1 MQRNGFFSR
10 RLVDRGSDK
19 GGALT
24 KAAATSVLAVV
35 LFLATG
41 YSQMTTATISGTV
54 TDDTG
59 AVIPG
64 VAVTSNNTGTGAVR
78 RGETDARGVY
88 HLRQLQVGMY
98 DVRAELSG
106 FQASIRA
113 GIQLTVGQEATI
125 NITLSVGAVTE
136 SVTITGEAPVVE
148 TTTSA
153 LSQLVDDK
161 QIRDLPLNG
170 RDYTQL
176 VLLQT
181 GMNPVMN
188 SQGAAGSIPGG
199 TGSGKRISSGGARV
213 SANLFLMDGT
223 EVSDVHRQVP
233 GAVNG
238 GGLGIEAIREFSVMT
253 NSYTASFSSQGGAVV
268 NAVTQ
273 SGTNEIHGSA
283 FEFLRNS
290 SLDANQFFLNAA
302 GKPKGAFKRNQFGG
316 AAGGPIVRDRTFF
329 FGTIEL
335 LRERLAKD
343 TNETVMDDNAR
354 MGILPGL
361 GDIGVHPDIAPYIEA
376 IVPRVNTPINNGDGT
391 GQFVQ
396 AFSQPTDQLFWM
408 TRVDH
413 RISDSDNIFFRY
425 TYDNSTISGPG
436 RLNATTQEARYRWQ
450 YATLE
455 HNHIFSPIWINTA
468 RFGFARAFQGVDDT
482 LNFTPLPS
490 QFDITPGFQFG
501 DSSDLQFDGGAH
513 TSIGGFGNYPK
524 LYITNNFQFMDDV
537 SSSLGAHQLKMG
549 VNIKRYQANLNA
561 PTSQGGSYFFRSL
574 ENFLRAET
582 RRFTGAAIGS
592 GAVRSMRQSMF
603 GLHIE
608 DSYQVRPSFTLN
620 FGMRYEMATVPT
632 ENQGLLANVR
642 DNLDPEVTIGPFFK
656 QADQWLNFQPRV
668 GFAWDMRGD
677 GKTALRGG
685 FGMFRQYLL
694 SNVWF
699 INSVRN
705 PPFFSIGSVT
715 NPSFLGV
722 YRGVDPAVSGVPSLQ
737 VNDFD
742 LDHPYIMQYNLTV
755 QREIMEGTSLKVSY
769 AGSRG
774 NHLLMMRTA
783 NIKQPTILSDGRKC
797 FNYTG
802 GNPSC
807 PNGPTSRRNPNFAN
821 DARQS
826 SWAQSFYNSLQV
838 NLDRRFSRGLQ
849 FGVAYTFSKSIDEGY
864 DRWDQV
870 GNNGNGASGGPDP
883 DDHKSERGLSDFDT
897 RNRFILNFSYEIPT
911 PAFQSGV
918 AHAVLGGW
926 QVNGI
931 LKLSDGNP
939 FSALTRAQRHENGSA
954 RFTSRPDQAGS
965 TNNPVLGGP
974 DNYFDP
980 SAFVLQERGFL
991 GNVAKNTISGP
1002 GVNNV
1007 DLVLGKNFSFGEQMN
1022 LEFRSEFFNIFNRPT
1037 FARPGAFIDVGSAGR
1052 VSNTLNVSRQIQF
1065 GLKFTF

>member
-1 MQRNGFFSR
+1 MQWNGFFSR
-10 RLVDRGSDK
+10 LPMDK

-24 KAAATSVLAVV
+24 KTVATSVLAVV
-35 LFLATG
+35 LFLANG
-41 YSQMTTATISGTV
+41 YSQVTTATISGTV
-54 TDDTG
+54 ADDTG

-64 VAVTSNNTGTGAVR
+64 VAVTATNTGTGAVR

-98 DVRAELSG
+98 DVRAELAG

-113 GIQLTVGQEATI
+113 GIQLTVGQEALI

-153 LSQLVDDK
+153 LSQLVDDQ

-188 SQGAAGSIPGG
+188 SQGAAGAIPGG

-213 SANLFLMDGT
+213 TANLFLMDGT

-268 NAVTQ
+268 NAVTR

-316 AAGGPIVRDRTFF
+316 AAGGPIIRDRTFF

-343 TNETVMDDNAR
+343 INETVLDDNAR

-361 GDIGVHPDIAPYIEA
+361 GDIGVHPDVAPFIETV
-376 IVPRVNTPINNGDGT
+376 VPRVNTPINNGDGT
-391 GQFVQ
+391 GQFIT
-396 AFSQPTDQLFWM
+396 AFSQPTDQWFWM

-425 TYDNSTISGPG
+425 TFDNSTISGPG
-436 RLNATTQEARYRWQ
+436 NLGATTQEARYRWQ

-455 HNHIFSPIWINTA
+455 HNHIFSPTWINTA
-468 RFGFARAFQGVDDT
+468 RLGFARAYQGVDDT
-482 LNFTPLPS
+482 INFSPLPER
-490 QFDITPGFQFG
+490 FELTPGFTFG
-501 DSSDLQFDGGAH
+501 DSSALRFDGGAH
-513 TSIGGFGNYPK
+513 ASIGGFSNYPK
-524 LYITNNFQFMDDV
+524 LYITNNFQFLDDV
-537 SSSLGAHQLKMG
+537 SSSLGAHQLKLG
-549 VNIKRYQANLNA
+549 VNVKRYQANLNA
-561 PTSQGGSYFFRSL
+561 PTSQGGDYFFASVEKL
-574 ENFLRAET
+574 LRGAP
-582 RRFTGAAIGS
+582 RRFSGAAPGS
-592 GAVRSMRQSMF
+592 GAVRSMRQSMY
-603 GLHIE
+603 GVHIE
-608 DSYQVRPSFTLN
+608 DSYQVRPSLTLN
-620 FGMRYEMATVPT
+620 FGMRYEMSTVPT
-632 ENQGLLANVR
+632 ENHGLLANVR
-642 DNLDPEVTIGPFFK
+642 DTLDPEVTVGPFFK

-677 GKTALRGG
+677 GKTAIRGG

-715 NPSFLGV
+715 NPPFLGV
-722 YRGVDPAVSGVPSLQ
+722 YRGIDPGVSGVPSLQ
-737 VNDFD
+737 ANDYD
-742 LDHPYIMQYNLTV
+742 LDHPYVMQYNLTI
-755 QREIMEGTSLKVSY
+755 QREIMSGTSLKVAY

-774 NHLLMMRTA
+774 NHLLMMRAA
-783 NIKQPTILSDGRKC
+783 NIKSPTVLSDGRKC

-826 SWAQSFYNSLQV
+826 SWAQSFYNSMQV

-849 FGVAYTFSKSIDEGY
+849 FGIAYTFSKSIDEGY

-883 DDHKSERGLSDFDT
+883 DDHKNERGLSDFDT
-897 RNRFILNFSYEIPT
+897 RNRFIFNFTYEIPT
-911 PAFQSGV
+911 PAFENAVSR
-918 AHAVLGGW
+918 AVLQGW
-926 QVNGI
+926 QLNGI
-931 LKLSDGNP
+931 WKLSDGNP
-939 FSALTRAQRHENGSA
+939 FSALTRARRHENGAA
-954 RFTSRPDQAGS
+954 RFTSRPDQAGA

-974 DNYFDP
+974 DRYYDP
-980 SAFVLQERGFL
+980 GAFVLQERGFL
-991 GNVAKNTISGP
+991 GNVGKNTISGP
-1002 GVNNV
+1002 GINNFDFV
-1007 DLVLGKNFSFGEQMN
+1007 LVKNFSFGEQRN
-1022 LEFRSEFFNIFNRPT
+1022 LEFRSEFFNLFNRPT
-1037 FARPGAFIDVGSAGR
+1037 FARPGAFIDLGSAGR
-1052 VSNTLNVSRQIQF
+1052 VSKTLNVSRQIQF
-1065 GLKFTF
+1065 GLKLNF